1 MTGAEVLLAEIGEQP
16 GVLERIR
23 GDGAIPELAARLA
36 AEPPS
41 LVRLAAHGSSDNAA
55 TYGVYAFGRLAGR
68 TALRDSI
75 SMPVYDGV
83 RWARAASSRSR
94 SRSRRDARRRH
105 LAAGDGRGGRTTV
118 AITNGRARRSP
129 ARPRRSCRWERARS
143 ARSPPPRPTRPSSR
157 CSRGWPRTRAAAGRR
172 STTRSARRS
181 SWRARRSPALP
192 AVVEPVAEAL
202 AWAERLMVTARGP
215 EFATAREIALKLTEL
230 CRLGGVAMTATD
242 LAHGPIAALDE
253 RFPVWISA
261 ARDGSLEAVREA
273 VERIAAWAPRSSPP
287 APARPR
293 SAPAT
298 RSSSARARPAA
309 LAAAVRAPGPALR
322 RGARP
327 RQAPRRRRP
336 AQPAQGHARAL
347 TYPRLL
353 HCPPSSTG
361 RAPVL

>member
-1 MTGAEVLLAEIGEQP
+1 ML
-16 GVLERIR
+16 
-23 GDGAIPELAARLA
+23 ARLA
-36 AEPPS
+36 AHAGG
-41 LVRLAAHGSSDNAA
+41 RGAALDDALGA
-55 TYGVYAFGRLAGR
+55 TIELAGE
-68 TALRDSI
+68 AI
-75 SMPVYDGV
+75 
-83 RWARAASSRSR
+83 AS
-94 SRSRRDARRRH
+94 
-105 LAAGDGRGGRTTV
+105 
-118 AITNGRARRSP
+118 
-129 ARPRRSCRWERARS
+129 
-143 ARSPPPRPTRPSSR
+143 
-157 CSRGWPRTRAAAGRR
+157 
-172 STTRSARRS
+172 
-181 SWRARRSPALP
+181 LP

-273 VERIAAWAPRSSPP
+273 VERIAASGAPIVAAGPRRGLARGPP
-287 APARPR
+287 RDRAP
-293 SAPAT
+293 
-298 RSSSARARPAA
+298 ARARPAA
-309 LAAAVRAPGPALR
+309 LAAAVRAPGPAVR

-327 RQAPRRRRP
+327 GQAPRRGRP